1 MAAFPYY
8 GFRMRILIA
17 DDHDLFR
24 EGVRLLLQPFAEVE
38 SLSEAA
44 CYDDIAQ
51 CLRQTP
57 LPDILLLDLDMP
69 GIEGVAS
76 IQGIC
81 QSTPSMAVIVI
92 SGHDAP
98 QTIHACIQA
107 GAMGF
112 LSKSSSKDTM
122 LSAIRQVYAGDIYVP
137 SEVEQAAIESIDL
150 SPRQGEI
157 LAMILE
163 AKANKEIAY
172 LLDISESTVK
182 QHITVLLRK
191 FDVSSRAQLIK
202 KAGTL
207 QIGML

>member
-1 MAAFPYY
+1 
-8 GFRMRILIA
+8 MRILIA

-24 EGVRLLLQPFAEVE
+24 EGLALLLQPLVEVS

-44 CYDDIAQ
+44 CSGDIEQ
-51 CLRQTP
+51 CLQKTP

-69 GIEGVAS
+69 GIEGTAS
-76 IQGIC
+76 IQKIC
-81 QSTPSMAVIVI
+81 QATPSMAVIVI

-122 LSAIRQVYAGDIYVP
+122 LSAIRNVYAGNIYIPPETNSVTT
-137 SEVEQAAIESIDL
+137 EQVDL
-150 SPRQGEI
+150 SPRQSEI
-157 LAMILE
+157 FPLILE
-163 AKANKEIAY
+163 AKSNKEIAY

-191 FDVSSRAQLIK
+191 FDVFSRAQLIK
-202 KAGTL
+202 KASAF
-207 QIGML
+207 QIHIL